1 MKNNAIRVKGRYYPK
16 LFNTIILVK
25 LTIIL
30 TLLFHLTAIGNSLA
44 QNERAT
50 LHLTSVKLSTVL
62 KEIESQTKYRFV
74 YGDDLVEGLGAAF
87 AVHAQNQPVKDILDE
102 LLTNTDLSFRMHRE
116 YLIILSKEAKQALAT
131 QSNIRGLVQDSQGRP
146 LPGVTVNVLGE
157 NNNTVLTD
165 QNGIFRIRASVGKVL
180 RISYVGHV
188 SQNIKLTTAHSIEG
202 IKVQLETGV
211 NTLEETVVVGYGSV
225 KRKDLTGSVVSVD
238 VKEIRDVPFTSID
251 QALTGKAA
259 GVQVIQADGSPG
271 GVAKIRIRGGTSLMG
286 GNDPLYIIDGVQMTV
301 QNRYVSNSA
310 EVVNPVDRFGSDDPN
325 SAVSGSF
332 ARGLNSL
339 AGLNISD
346 IETIDVLKDA
356 SATAI
361 YGSRAANGVVIIT
374 TKRGKREQ
382 KPTLEANYYHGISK
396 QRPINLLN
404 RDQYIMIM
412 QEANRNLLDARKA
425 AGETLTPEELV
436 DFDNR
441 INNPNFYGPANTD
454 WLNLVTRTGKSDN
467 ADLSVRGG
475 GNASQYFISLGYT
488 GNQGVVLGTDFQRL
502 SGRINL
508 DNEITSKL
516 RTQATFGYGYT
527 INNITNG
534 LYTQALFAPPTFA
547 AYNADGSIA
556 KYTGESLG
564 GYDYQGYQNPLVLL
578 DGINRAASH
587 SLLGSVAAD
596 YKILPE
602 LIFRSTASVN
612 YNSTNQRNY
621 VTGDALIAASNG
633 VGTSSLGTGSQS
645 QNQLTDLF
653 FENTLTWDKVFNAQH
668 RFNIVG
674 GTSWQKTRSQ
684 LFGVTA
690 QGYPDDKYLNN
701 LSSASLVTAAVGTS
715 GQNSLLSFYTRARY
729 AWKDRYIVTFT
740 GRSDASSKFPKVNRT
755 GFFPSGGVAWRI
767 SDEPFMKGLKWVD
780 DLKLRASTGYTG
792 TQNIG
797 DNMFYTLYSP
807 YAYGGKS
814 AMVPT
819 QLGNEA
825 IRWESTLQKDAGL
838 DISLFNSRFGAS
850 IEIYEKATS
859 GILFT
864 RAVAGSSSYRS
875 VIANLANIRNRGL
888 EIAVRGTFLEK
899 KNFSWNGAFNIS
911 FNRSLVTNVNRD
923 FTNPNDITDYNLGN
937 AIVREG
943 EPLGLIYG
951 KVFTGLLQ
959 TQEQVDAYKVKNQYW
974 MYFDPYLGIGDPS
987 YKIPEGEFFPE
998 NEIIGRAEPKFYGGY
1013 TNSISYKGLSL
1024 TTLFT
1029 FSYGN
1034 DILYQ
1039 GDIQNNNVSNRSNKT
1054 TEILGRWTPENST
1067 STRPRLLYGQNG
1079 TAYTNSSAVY
1089 DGSFLRLKSLTLT
1102 YVLPAGLRKRIGIP
1116 QASVFGSAT
1125 NILTWTSYPGV
1136 DPEVSND
1143 PYSLVNGASD
1153 PGTFPAVKQFILGLR
1168 FSL

>member
-50 LHLTSVKLSTVL
+50 IHLTSVKLSTVL

-116 YLIILSKEAKQALAT
+116 YLIILSKEEKQALAT
-131 QSNIRGLVQDSQGRP
+131 QSNIRGLVKDNQGRP

-165 QNGIFRIRASVGKVL
+165 QNGIFRIRASAGQVL
-180 RISYVGHV
+180 RISYVGHI

-301 QNRYVSNSA
+301 QNRYVSSSA

-436 DFDNR
+436 EFDNR

-454 WLNLVTRTGKSDN
+454 WLNMVTRTGKSDN

-556 KYTGESLG
+556 KYTGESIG

-587 SLLGSVAAD
+587 ALLGSVAAD

-767 SDEPFMKGLKWVD
+767 SEEPFMKGIKWVD

-807 YAYGGKS
+807 FSYGGKS

-838 DISLFNSRFGAS
+838 DISLFDSRFGAS
-850 IEIYEKATS
+850 IEVYEKATS

-864 RAVAGSSSYRS
+864 KAVAGSSSYGS

-888 EIAVRGTFLEK
+888 EIALRGTFLQTK
-899 KNFSWNGAFNIS
+899 DLSWNGAFNIS
-911 FNRSLVTNVNRD
+911 FNRSRVTNVNRD

-959 TQEQVDAYKVKNQYW
+959 TQEQVDAYKEKNKYW

-987 YKIPEGEFFPE
+987 YKIPEGEFFPA
-998 NEIIGRAEPKFYGGY
+998 NEIIGHAEPKFYGGY
-1013 TNSISYKGLSL
+1013 TNSITYKGLSL

-1054 TEILGRWTPENST
+1054 TEILGRWTPENPT
-1067 STRPRLLYGQNG
+1067 STRPRLIYEQNG
-1079 TAYTNSSAVY
+1079 TAYTNSAAVY

-1102 YVLPAGLRKRIGIP
+1102 YVLPEAWRKRIGLP

-1143 PYSLVNGASD
+1143 PYSLINGASD